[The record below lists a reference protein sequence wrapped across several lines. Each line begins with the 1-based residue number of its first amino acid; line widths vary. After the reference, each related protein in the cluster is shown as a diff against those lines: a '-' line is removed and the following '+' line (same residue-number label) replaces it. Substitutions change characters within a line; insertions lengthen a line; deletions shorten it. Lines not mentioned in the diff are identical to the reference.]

1 MNRKLMSL
9 IMTVMLCVGIIGCSS
24 EEEPT
29 VDEKDTSKVEQ
40 PVEEKEVKEKK
51 EEPVKDKKDFLTI
64 ENDEDFKHYLT
75 SSLKDEEY
83 DKYFDSLGNDQ
94 VVKFD
99 ANIVFIDQRE
109 GYDTRSEMLIYPGDY
124 SETEVT
130 GPAMK
135 VKDIADYDIA
145 GLKEKDSV
153 QIVGTIWGYDE
164 DQSYVDLHIES
175 IELR

>member
-1 MNRKLMSL
+1 MNKNLMSL
-9 IMTVMLCVGIIGCSS
+9 IMTVMLCVGMVGCNS
-24 EEEPT
+24 EDAPT
-29 VDEKDTSKVEQ
+29 VDEKNTSKVEQ
-40 PVEEKEVKEKK
+40 PVKNKEVNQ
-51 EEPVKDKKDFLTI
+51 KKDLLTI
-64 ENDEDFKHYLT
+64 ENDNDFKHYLR

-83 DKYFDSLGNDQ
+83 DKYFDNLGNNQ

-99 ANIVFIDQRE
+99 ANIVFINPRE

-153 QIVGTIWGYDE
+153 QIIGTIWGYDE
-164 DQSYVDLHIES
+164 DRSYVDLHIES